1 MGSKYYIL
9 NDLKDEKHIFLR
21 RFGVSKAEAADGLQR
36 GVADLKKNTYLKLI
50 SNLKKKSVKTDALLV
65 IMWLVTMGLQ
75 VVCMKWTPSR

>member
-1 MGSKYYIL
+1 
-9 NDLKDEKHIFLR
+9 
-21 RFGVSKAEAADGLQR
+21 
-36 GVADLKKNTYLKLI
+36 LKLI